1 MDART
6 LGAYGES
13 LAAAY
18 YRKQGFE
25 IITANYR
32 TRMGEVDLIVSNGKL
47 LIFVEVKARS
57 RGALAPGRCAVTKS
71 KQRRVIAAAKA
82 YLASHPK
89 WDCAMRFDVYEVTQC
104 GMDYEEICIENAFMV

>member
-82 YLASHPK
+82 YLASHPE
-89 WDCAMRFDVYEVTQC
+89 WDCAMRFDVY
-104 GMDYEEICIENAFMV
+104 